1 MLKDVDLDPTN
12 ELVLMSSYYDTN
24 QIYLKMYNVKTEKLI
39 TLTDQSGFLPYTYF
53 KMNDPCFNSN
63 QMDSFLK
70 ENITKYEA
78 QITEM
83 TDLLQ
88 DIDVQVLKLYSS
100 NPYHVYENLTKKL
113 NSNEELQQY
122 EYQIK
127 IHESYMYDKQLVFS
141 SIYHFRNKTLYGFVP
156 SLNDNQQYFLDSIQ
170 FKAHNDSLIS
180 QLFDNQGTD
189 KSRQYQKY
197 LESYTFLLNQP
208 IPDFK
213 RVALDIEIWN
223 TKNKFPDVNHPTD
236 PIISVAFVDN
246 RGKRWTVS
254 TEKFL
259 KKILATDEVITIRNV
274 MNSLM
279 NQNHDL
285 CFVKQEL
292 DLIKYIF
299 EMLDHYP
306 IVVTFN
312 GDNFDLAYIY
322 QRYRYLLKDPIFIEK
337 DKETPIIFKKEKAS
351 KSKNNRFHKN
361 PILLKNSIHLDLFQL
376 YQNISL
382 QNYAFNAR
390 YKEYSLDAISQALLN
405 KNKLDYNIMEQLD
418 KIEKMFDPNK
428 TIRYDTIL
436 EKATSS
442 LSEMYRYNLHDAQL
456 TMELT
461 TFSNNLPMNL
471 ITILSRITKTA
482 IEDICRYGISNW
494 ARNMLYFEHRKRNY
508 IIPSGKDLAK
518 KGTIASVES
527 IIKNK
532 GFRGAF
538 VLETKP
544 GVWFNVTSL
553 DLGSMYPSIIKSFN
567 LSYETVNCNHD
578 DCKKGTINR
587 VVGTSHYICTR
598 NHGLVSLLIGVLRD
612 LRLGYFK
619 KLGKQPKYN
628 NYNTD
633 FFKTIDQA
641 IKVFMNGTYGVL
653 GSEAFNM
660 FCLPVAES
668 VTAIGRH
675 IITTIIDYAEKE
687 LSLNVVLSDTDS
699 IYTVDPTEDQ
709 IKKMIE
715 FTRKKFNIDLE
726 EDKQYK
732 FLILSDRKKNYVG
745 VTKSGTVDVKGLTGK
760 KSNIPQYIK
769 NCFNDILSELKTV
782 ENKNELDRSL
792 ANVKQIVKEY
802 IYRLESKK
810 DLNKNDLIFK
820 IMINRDVDSYGKVK
834 SIKNDMDGNE
844 VIQKVGIPSQ
854 IKIALEMNKNDPNLD
869 ISQNSVISFIK
880 TKDGYKLA
888 NRIKN
893 LREIDTAKYVDTLKT
908 ALEPILETLN
918 IKFDDIIFKSRQL
931 TTLDDMLGIS
941 KKIQN

>member
-1 MLKDVDLDPTN
+1 MLKEVKLDPNN
-12 ELVLMSSYYDTN
+12 ELVLMSCFYDTN
-24 QIYLKMYNVKTEKLI
+24 QNQLYLKMYNIKTEQLI

-53 KMNDPCFNSN
+53 KTNDPCFNTN
-63 QMDSFLK
+63 QLDSFLK

-78 QITEM
+78 QLTEM

-88 DIDVQVLKLYSS
+88 DTEVEVLKLYSS
-100 NPYHVYENLTKKL
+100 NPYYVYENLTKKL
-113 NSNEELQQY
+113 NDDLQQH

-127 IHESYMYDKQLVFS
+127 IHESYMYDKQLIFS
-141 SIYHFRNKTLYGFVP
+141 SIYHFANKTLYGFVP
-156 SLNDNQQYFLDSIQ
+156 ILNDNQEYFLDSIL
-170 FKAHNDSLIS
+170 FKAHNASLIS
-180 QLFDNQGTD
+180 QLFTD
-189 KSRQYQKY
+189 EETSKSRQYQKY
-197 LESYTFLLNQP
+197 LESYTLLLNQP
-208 IPDFK
+208 IPDFR
-213 RVALDIEIWN
+213 RVAIDIEIWN
-223 TKNKFPDVNHPTD
+223 TKNKFPDVNNPTD

-246 RGKRWTVS
+246 RGRKNVVT
-254 TEKFL
+254 TIEFL
-259 KKILATDEVITIRNV
+259 KSILATNTDSIIREVA
-274 MNSLM
+274 SDLM
-279 NQNHDL
+279 LHNHD
-285 CFVKQEL
+285 FSFRETEEH
-292 DLIKYIF
+292 LIKYIF
-299 EMLDHYP
+299 KKINDYP
-306 IVVTFN
+306 FVITFN
-312 GDNFDLAYIY
+312 GDNFDLAYITA
-322 QRYRYLLKDPIFIEK
+322 RAERLGI
-337 DKETPIIFKKEKAS
+337 DKEINPIIFKKEKFAKSRNS
-351 KSKNNRFHKN
+351 KFHKN
-361 PILLKNSIHLDLFQL
+361 PVLLKNSIHLDLFQL

-405 KNKLDYNIMEQLD
+405 KNKFDYNIMIQLE
-418 KIEKMFDPNK
+418 KIEKMFDRNK
-428 TIRYDTIL
+428 PIRYDTIV
-436 EKATSS
+436 EKAMSS
-442 LSEMYRYNLHDAQL
+442 LSEMFRYNLHDAQL

-508 IIPSGKDLAK
+508 IIPTGKDLAR

-567 LSYETVNCNHD
+567 LSYETVNCIHSE
-578 DCKKGTINR
+578 CQKGTVNR
-587 VVGTSHYICTR
+587 VVGTSHYICMR
-598 NHGLVSLLIGVLRD
+598 NHGLVSLLIGVIRD

-628 NYNTD
+628 NYNAD
-633 FFKTIDQA
+633 FYKTVDQA
-641 IKVFMNGTYGVL
+641 MKVFMNGTYGVL
-653 GSEAFNM
+653 GSESFNM

-687 LSLNVVLSDTDS
+687 LNLNVILSDTDS

-709 IKKMIE
+709 IQKMIE
-715 FTRKKFNIDLE
+715 FTRKKFSIDLE

-745 VTKSGTVDVKGLTGK
+745 VTKSGIVDVKGLTGK

-769 NCFNDILSELKTV
+769 NCFNDILKELKEV
-782 ENKNELDRSL
+782 ENKKELDKSL
-792 ANVKQIVKEY
+792 ANIKQIVKDY

-810 DLNKNDLIFK
+810 DLDKNDLIFK

-834 SIKNDMDGNE
+834 SIKTDMDGNE

-854 IKIALEMNKNDPNLD
+854 IKIALEMNKLDPNLD

-880 TKDGYKLA
+880 TKDGYKLPSQ
-888 NRIKN
+888 IKN
-893 LREIDTAKYVDTLKT
+893 LREIDTSKYVDTLKT
-908 ALEPILETLN
+908 ALEPILETLD

-941 KKIQN
+941 RKIQN